1 MVAEQG
7 GPSLESP
14 QTVHPILYTI
24 PGLDFPLRSF
34 GILLAA
40 GFLLGSFLLGKLAER
55 YGDDPRQDPERLSRV
70 TVWILFGV
78 VLGARLL
85 YIIVEVGQQSP
96 VGKDFVAH
104 PVEMLKVWNGG
115 LVMYGGLFGA
125 IALGTLKARM
135 EKLRVLHALDLG
147 LIAGFVGLAVGRI
160 GCFLVGDDYGSVVP
174 PEYAHL
180 PWPITLHVPQVLP
193 EGSLFGEENAG
204 QVLWATQNWMS
215 IKALIVAGIGYWTL
229 KHRRYAGQV
238 ALTCLFSYAIL
249 RSGVEFFRGDSVRGL
264 WFGGAIST
272 SQLISL
278 ISGTIALILLVRLR
292 KRSEPLRG
300 A

>member
-1 MVAEQG
+1 
-7 GPSLESP
+7 
-14 QTVHPILYTI
+14 VHPILYTI

-34 GILLAA
+34 GIMLAA
-40 GFLLGSFLLGKLAER
+40 GFLLGSWLLGRLAAR
-55 YGDDPRQDPERLSRV
+55 YGDDPRHDPERLSRV

-78 VLGARLL
+78 VIGARLL

-96 VGKDFVAH
+96 VGQDFVAH
-104 PVEMLKVWNGG
+104 PLEMLKIWNGG

-125 IALGTLKARM
+125 IALGMWKARM

-160 GCFLVGDDYGSVVP
+160 GCFLVGDDYGQVVP
-174 PEYAHL
+174 QQFEHL
-180 PWPITLHVPQVLP
+180 PWPITLHVPAVLP
-193 EGSLFGEENAG
+193 EGSLFGDANAG
-204 QVLWATQNWMS
+204 KVLWATQNWMS
-215 IKALIVAGIGYWTL
+215 IKALCVAAIGYYTL

-249 RSGVEFFRGDSVRGL
+249 RGGVEFFRGDSVRGL
-264 WFGGAIST
+264 WFGGVIST

-278 ISGTIALILLVRLR
+278 ISGSVALALLIWMRR
-292 KRSEPLRG
+292 RG
-300 A
+300 GSAAQR

>member
-1 MVAEQG
+1 M
-7 GPSLESP
+7 
-14 QTVHPILYTI
+14 HPILYTI

-34 GILLAA
+34 GIMLAA
-40 GFLLGSFLLGKLAER
+40 GFLLGSWILGKLAER
-55 YGDDPRQDPERLSRV
+55 YGDDPKQDPERLARV

-104 PVEMLKVWNGG
+104 PIEMLKVWNGG

-125 IALGTLKARM
+125 IALGMWKARM

-147 LIAGFVGLAVGRI
+147 LIAGFIGLAVGRI
-160 GCFLVGDDYGSVVP
+160 GCYLVGDDYGSIVP
-174 PEYAHL
+174 PQYAHL

-215 IKALIVAGIGYWTL
+215 IKALIVAAIGYWTL
-229 KHRRYAGQV
+229 RHRRYAGQV

-249 RSGVEFFRGDSVRGL
+249 RGGIEFFRGDSVRGL

-278 ISGTIALILLVRLR
+278 VSGGIALTLLILMRQR
-292 KRSEPLRG
+292 REG
-300 A
+300 AA

>member
-1 MVAEQG
+1 
-7 GPSLESP
+7 
-14 QTVHPILYTI
+14 VHPILYTI

-34 GILLAA
+34 GIMLAA
-40 GFLLGSFLLGKLAER
+40 GFLLGSWILGKLAER
-55 YGDDPRQDPERLSRV
+55 YGDDPKQDPERLARV

-104 PVEMLKVWNGG
+104 PIEMLKVWNGG

-125 IALGTLKARM
+125 IALGMWKARM

-147 LIAGFVGLAVGRI
+147 LIAGFIGLAVGRI
-160 GCFLVGDDYGSVVP
+160 GCYLVGDDYGSIVP
-174 PEYAHL
+174 PQYAHL
-180 PWPITLHVPQVLP
+180 PWPITLHVPEVLP

-215 IKALIVAGIGYWTL
+215 IKALIVSAIGYWTL
-229 KHRRYAGQV
+229 RHRRYAGQV

-249 RSGVEFFRGDSVRGL
+249 RGGIEFFRGDSVRGL

-278 ISGTIALILLVRLR
+278 VSGGIALTLLILMRQR
-292 KRSEPLRG
+292 REG
-300 A
+300 AA

>member
-1 MVAEQG
+1 M
-7 GPSLESP
+7 
-14 QTVHPILYTI
+14 HPILYTI

-34 GILLAA
+34 GIMLAA
-40 GFLLGSFLLGKLAER
+40 GFLLGSWILGKLAER
-55 YGDDPRQDPERLSRV
+55 YGDDPKQDPERLARV

-104 PVEMLKVWNGG
+104 PIEMLKVWNGG

-125 IALGTLKARM
+125 IALGMWKARM

-147 LIAGFVGLAVGRI
+147 LIAGFIGLAVGRI
-160 GCFLVGDDYGSVVP
+160 GCYLVGDDYGSIVP
-174 PEYAHL
+174 PQYATL
-180 PWPITLHVPQVLP
+180 PWPITLHVPEVLP

-215 IKALIVAGIGYWTL
+215 IKALIVAAIGYWTL
-229 KHRRYAGQV
+229 RHRRYAGQV

-249 RSGVEFFRGDSVRGL
+249 RGGIEFFRGDSVRGL

-278 ISGTIALILLVRLR
+278 VSGGIALTLLTLMRQR
-292 KRSEPLRG
+292 REG
-300 A
+300 AA